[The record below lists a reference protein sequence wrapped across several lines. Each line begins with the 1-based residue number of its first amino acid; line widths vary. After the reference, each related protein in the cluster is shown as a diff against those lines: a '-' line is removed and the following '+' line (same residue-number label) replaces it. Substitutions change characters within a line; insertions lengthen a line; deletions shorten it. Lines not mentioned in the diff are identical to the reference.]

1 MAAWYRYRCRPE
13 SASPE
18 WWAAPAAACRYRYG
32 PEHSHVPDFPASSN
46 QGAIDIVSGGK
57 FITLRL
63 LVPLHVRHADVFIR
77 RTFTRMNTIHL
88 RLAVN
93 VSSPENAP
101 GWWRYCLLVLSAAVL
116 PHTRTHHVQHTST
129 ALTRRGNIQSRCQR
143 TDVRAAGCTEYAT
156 ERPFS
161 PYLSRQHT
169 TREQ

>member
-18 WWAAPAAACRYRYG
+18 WWADPAAACRYRYG
-32 PEHSHVPDFPASSN
+32 PEHSHVPDFPASEIR
-46 QGAIDIVSGGK
+46 GHRHRERGK

-93 VSSPENAP
+93 VSSPEK
-101 GWWRYCLLVLSAAVL
+101 RTRVVAVL
-116 PHTRTHHVQHTST
+116 PASAFCRSSSSYQNSSRPGTQHCPRPQREYTKQMPTHRCKS
-129 ALTRRGNIQSRCQR
+129 RGLHWN
-143 TDVRAAGCTEYAT
+143 AT

>member
-1 MAAWYRYRCRPE
+1 MAACYRYQCRPE

-32 PEHSHVPDFPASSN
+32 PEHSHVPDFPASVIR
-46 QGAIDIVSGGK
+46 GHRHRERGK

-93 VSSPENAP
+93 VSSPEK
-101 GWWRYCLLVLSAAVL
+101 RTRVVAVL
-116 PHTRTHHVQHTST
+116 PASAFCCSSSSYQNSSRPGTR
-129 ALTRRGNIQSRCQR
+129 AL
-143 TDVRAAGCTEYAT
+143 
-156 ERPFS
+156 PS
-161 PYLSRQHT
+161 PAEGIYKADANAPM
-169 TREQ
+169 

>member
-93 VSSPENAP
+93 VSSPEKTHP
-101 GWWRYCLLVLSAAVL
+101 GGGG
-116 PHTRTHHVQHTST
+116 T
-129 ALTRRGNIQSRCQR
+129 AC
-143 TDVRAAGCTEYAT
+143 
-156 ERPFS
+156 
-161 PYLSRQHT
+161 
-169 TREQ
+169 